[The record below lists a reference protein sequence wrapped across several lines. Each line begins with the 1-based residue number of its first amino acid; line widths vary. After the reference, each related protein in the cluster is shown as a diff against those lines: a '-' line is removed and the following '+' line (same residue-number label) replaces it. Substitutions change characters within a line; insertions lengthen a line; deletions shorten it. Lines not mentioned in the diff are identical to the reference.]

1 MIQLSVTLP
10 ERDIQTHR
18 DGAAAE
24 YLHSIVV
31 TPPLVCNMVFHQCN
45 AVWHSVEY
53 LFGKWHFLIE
63 TPFIVHRHIAGHATR
78 VSHPKNMRSEVIQ
91 NGFKFKV
98 CSLIF
103 SNILPCKRFRKYDS
117 QNVEF

>member
-53 LFGKWHFLIE
+53 LFGKWHE
-63 TPFIVHRHIAGHATR
+63 HISLLKLPLLCTDTLRAMRQDRGEYFSKNFYFCTT
-78 VSHPKNMRSEVIQ
+78 PKNGSAQES
-91 NGFKFKV
+91 
-98 CSLIF
+98 C
-103 SNILPCKRFRKYDS
+103 YAW
-117 QNVEF
+117 